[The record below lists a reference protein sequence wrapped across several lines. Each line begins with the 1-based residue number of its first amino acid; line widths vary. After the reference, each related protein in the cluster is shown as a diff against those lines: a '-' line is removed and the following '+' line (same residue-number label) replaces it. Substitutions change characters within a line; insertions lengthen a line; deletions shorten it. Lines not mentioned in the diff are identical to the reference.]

1 MPRIAQVETWLIEIP
16 TRRPH
21 KLAYGDITAQQMVM
35 VRTTSGDGASGWGE
49 ATVNGGPTWSE
60 ESGESI
66 FLTLNRYLIP
76 HVLGRDTEALEQLRL
91 TWSARVRGN
100 PFAKAALEMSIVDLR
115 ARSMGVSAAQLLGG
129 VVRTRVP
136 LSWSIAAPTL
146 EEDIE
151 EATRMVAGG
160 HRIFKIKAGSR
171 PVQEDL
177 KIIHAVREAV
187 GPEISLRVDA
197 NQGWSRRDAFVAVDA
212 LADVGLAFL
221 EQPLVRE
228 DFEGLALLQR
238 RSTTPLLADESI
250 TTLREAVALASMDA
264 VRAFA
269 FKLAKHGGFMPA
281 MHIAAFARTMGIGC
295 YVGCMIET
303 GVGTAAYAQFCASL
317 PVLEYGCE
325 LFGPMLLVDDIVAE
339 PIRFEPGQIVVPG
352 GPGLGVAVDMD
363 KLSHYTREG
372 WHATHQAG

>member
-21 KLAYGDITAQQMVM
+21 KLSFGDVTVLHMVM
-35 VRTTSGDGASGWGE
+35 VRTTSDEGVSGWGE
-49 ATVNGGPTWSE
+49 ATILGGPTWSE
-60 ESGESI
+60 ESAESV
-66 FLTLNRYLIP
+66 FLTLERYLIP
-76 HVLGRDTEALEQLRL
+76 HVLGRDTETLEQLRL
-91 TWSARVRGN
+91 TWDAQVRGN

-115 ARSMGVSAAQLLGG
+115 ARTMGVSVAQLLGG

-160 HRIFKIKAGSR
+160 HRIFKVKAGNR
-171 PVQEDL
+171 PLQEDL
-177 KIIHAVREAV
+177 RIIQALREAV
-187 GPEISLRVDA
+187 GPEVSLRVDA
-197 NQGWSRRDAFVAVDA
+197 NQGWSRRDAFLAVDA

-228 DFEGLALLQR
+228 DIQGLALLQAK
-238 RSTTPLLADESI
+238 SATPLLADESV
-250 TTLREAVALASMDA
+250 TTLREAAALANLDA
-264 VRAFA
+264 VRGFA
-269 FKLAKHGGFMPA
+269 FKLAKHGGFVPA
-281 MHIAAFARTMGIGC
+281 MHIAAFARAMGIGC

-325 LFGPMLLVDDIVAE
+325 LFGPMLLAGDIVTE
-339 PIRFEPGQIVVPG
+339 PIRYEPGHIVVPE
-352 GPGLGVAVDMD
+352 GPGLGVEVDMD
-363 KLSHYTREG
+363 KLSRYTREG
-372 WHATHQAG
+372 WHATHRAG